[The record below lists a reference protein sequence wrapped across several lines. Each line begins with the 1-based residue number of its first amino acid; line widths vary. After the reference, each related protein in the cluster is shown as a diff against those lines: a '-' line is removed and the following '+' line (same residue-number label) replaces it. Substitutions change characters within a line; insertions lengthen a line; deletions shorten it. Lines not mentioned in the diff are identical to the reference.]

1 MRTPTL
7 EGLGIRLEPI
17 SERHIASLETVATG
31 ASIWRYMNL
40 RIATAAD
47 VRAWVH
53 DSIRLDATDEA
64 QVWVTCLADGQVVG
78 SSRLFDLQP
87 KHRTGEIGF
96 TWLAAPYRGSGVNP
110 RIKLLQLTHTF
121 ETLALRRVALKTHHE
136 NLQSQR
142 AMLKLGARFEGTF
155 RNHMLMPDGSTRHT
169 TWYSIIAEEWPT
181 VKAGLLR
188 RIEAEPLRP
197 AQADVQWKDG

>member
-1 MRTPTL
+1 MNTPTL
-7 EGLGIRLEPI
+7 KGFGVRLEPI
-17 SERHIASLETVATG
+17 SERHIASLETVATDL
-31 ASIWRYMNL
+31 SIWQYMNL

-47 VRAWVH
+47 VHAWVD
-53 DSIRLDATDEA
+53 DSMRLNATDNV
-64 QVWVTCLADGQVVG
+64 QVWVTRLADGQVVG

-110 RIKLLQLTHTF
+110 RVKLLQLTHAF

-142 AMLKLGARFEGTF
+142 AMLKLGAHYEGTF
-155 RNHMLMPDGSTRHT
+155 RNHMLMPDGST
-169 TWYSIIAEEWPT
+169 
-181 VKAGLLR
+181 
-188 RIEAEPLRP
+188 
-197 AQADVQWKDG
+197 